1 MPVLCKVLRIQ
12 RLRYFFALKEWYKWD
27 DMRERRELKFTLN
40 SSSIKHVVCIL
51 TAWWLYGFI
60 VKRILQIKKTEAQK
74 QWELVRE
81 WGATGIL
88 NRMKKNP
95 CTCTEMWRG
104 LIFPGNIVAIILDKS
119 KKWDISWTERKER
132 PKTLR
137 TLLAG
142 LCILAY
148 RWVASNLYSLEP
160 CCQECLNI
168 TSSKS
173 HTSRQ

>member
-51 TAWWLYGFI
+51 TAWWLYVFI
-60 VKRILQIKKTEAQK
+60 VKPILQIKKTEAQK
-74 QWELVRE
+74 QWELFRE

-88 NRMKKNP
+88 NRGKKNP

-104 LIFPGNIVAIILDKS
+104 LIDPSMSYMLAIIYTS
-119 KKWDISWTERKER
+119 ICPPNS
-132 PKTLR
+132 P
-137 TLLAG
+137 
-142 LCILAY
+142 ILH
-148 RWVASNLYSLEP
+148 VLTNSIQPSIHLSILP
-160 CCQECLNI
+160 PSTHSC
-168 TSSKS
+168 
-173 HTSRQ
+173 